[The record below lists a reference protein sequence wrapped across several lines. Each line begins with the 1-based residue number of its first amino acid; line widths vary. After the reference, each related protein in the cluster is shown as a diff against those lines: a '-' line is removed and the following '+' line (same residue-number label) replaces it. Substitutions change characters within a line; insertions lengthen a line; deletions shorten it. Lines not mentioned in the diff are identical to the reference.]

1 MGPIMRKMPDDVII
15 SEDIAIPVGD
25 IELTAIRSRGPGG
38 QNVNKVSSAMQLR
51 FDAAGCAALPEA
63 VRERL
68 LGMKDRRITA
78 DGVVII
84 KSQEHRSQ
92 DRNRQAAID
101 RLVELLQS
109 ALYEPKP
116 RRKTRPSRRSVEK
129 RLAEKRHR
137 ADIKKD
143 RGPVRDD

>member
-1 MGPIMRKMPDDVII
+1 MRKMPDDVII
-15 SEDIAIPVGD
+15 SEDIAIPVGE

-38 QNVNKVSSAMQLR
+38 QNVNKVSSAIQLR

-68 LGMKDRRITA
+68 LDMRDRRVTA
-78 DGVVII
+78 DGIVII

-109 ALYEPKP
+109 ALLVP
-116 RRKTRPSRRSVEK
+116 KTRRRTRPTRRSVEK
-129 RLAEKRHR
+129 RLSEKRHR

-143 RGPVRDD
+143 RGRIRDD